1 MTLNKRTKRL
11 GVILLALSLLLLTVG
26 SLIQAAQEEVAKPEG
41 YPKRSIE
48 YVVGWGAGGGS
59 DTFGRLICIPARRKL
74 GVPIAVVNMSGAAS
88 AIATNYVMKQPA
100 DGYTLFGITNEI
112 CMNPLLG
119 RTKCIPHKDLTPII
133 RAHVDVASITVGKKS
148 PVKTWQE
155 LVDYAKNNPGA
166 LSVGGTGAASFDE
179 LAAAAIW
186 ESAGIKVEYI
196 PFDSAG
202 EMHASLLGGHIDAIY
217 EEPGVVMSMVE
228 EGSVWPALM
237 LTEKR
242 LARFPDVPCAGEL
255 GYKVPPKLW
264 RGIAVKGGTPADVV
278 KYLEYVFTEARKTGL
293 YKSFEERRLLNLYP
307 GYQGTEDFK
316 ESWKEEYELY
326 ERMMKKLGYIE

>member
-1 MTLNKRTKRL
+1 MSFWKRSKRV
-11 GVILLALSLLLLTVG
+11 GIILITTSLIVFTMGTV
-26 SLIQAAQEEVAKPEG
+26 IQAAQQEVPKPEG

-59 DTFGRLICIPARRKL
+59 DTFARIICIPVRRKL
-74 GVPIAVVNMSGAAS
+74 KVPLVVVNMPGAAS
-88 AIATNYVMKQPA
+88 AIATNYVMRQPA

-119 RTKCIPHKDLTPII
+119 RTKYIPHKDLTPII
-133 RAHVDVASITVGKKS
+133 RAHVDVSSIMVGKRS

-155 LVDYAKNNPGA
+155 LVDYAKKNPGA

-179 LAAAAIW
+179 LAAAVIW
-186 ESAGIKVEYI
+186 DSAGIKVEYI

-202 EMHASLLGGHIDAIY
+202 EMHAALLGGHIDAMY

-228 EGSVWPALM
+228 EGSVWPVLM

-242 LARFPDVPCAGEL
+242 VARFSNVPCAGEL
-255 GYKVPPKLW
+255 GYEVPPKLW
-264 RGIAVKGGTPADVV
+264 RGIAVKGGTPMDIV
-278 KYLEYVFTEARKTGL
+278 KYLEYVFTEAMKTDV
-293 YKSFEERRLLNLYP
+293 YQSFEERRMLNLYP
-307 GYQGTEDFK
+307 GYLGSEDFK
-316 ESWKEEYELY
+316 KAWEREYELY
-326 ERMMKKLGYIE
+326 EKMMKKLGYIK